1 MDIRMQ
7 TALVIGRGG
16 EFLVGKVLDSQEL
29 RWSASPWDAWRT
41 RIRANARSVAE
52 KTGGEIWL
60 FNPVAGQLRRME
72 GEGCRETARAGT
84 AQSGR

>member
-1 MDIRMQ
+1 MDIRMK
-7 TALVIGRGG
+7 TALVIMRGG
-16 EFLVGKVLDSQEL
+16 EFLVGRIMDTPEL

-72 GEGCRETARAGT
+72 GDGCQGDARART